1 MLLAPSFAFAH
12 ARLKASNNIVIRSNN
27 AGIKTGPCGGV
38 ARAAIPADLVGGQK
52 VTVNWEETIQH
63 PGRYEFYFSESGD
76 TNFKLLAT
84 VVDTQDDSA
93 TLPHQYSVE
102 LTMPDISCTAC
113 TLQMIQVMTE
123 NPANPRNYYSC
134 ADIKLTSTTPVP
146 PVPPTPPEDCN

>member
-1 MLLAPSFAFAH
+1 MGFAH

-38 ARAAIPADLVGGQK
+38 ARTAAPADLVAGQK

-63 PGRYEFYFSESGD
+63 PGRYEFYFSEAGD
-76 TNFKLLAT
+76 ANFKLLAT
-84 VVDTQDDSA
+84 VVDTQDDTAS
-93 TLPHQYSVE
+93 LPHQYTVE
-102 LTMPDISCTAC
+102 LTMPNVACTAC